1 MNIPELIHK
10 AIAAREFAYAPYSNF
25 CVGAALLTKSGKI
38 YTGCNVENAG
48 YSATN
53 CAERTAFFKAV
64 SEGERE
70 FAAIAI
76 VGGPRGPL
84 RSTAL
89 PAVCAVRSW
98 PSSAIRTNSSLST
111 ARHRRIISSSP
122 CARCCRRAASPLR
135 TRASLPN
142 PRLKKSPLN
151 KSSAAD
157 AGSFPPIHRFGKLDV
172 HKVRLHFP
180 NLDSTK
186 NSSPSALE
194 N

>member
-84 RSTAL
+84 TEY
-89 PAVCAVRSW
+89 C
-98 PSSAIRTNSSLST
+98 
-111 ARHRRIISSSP
+111 SP
-122 CARCCRRAASPLR
+122 CGVCRQVMAEFCDPDEFLVIHGKTPEDYKQFTLR
-135 TRASLPN
+135 EMLPEGGFSKFN
-142 PRLKKSPLN
+142 QLAFANHEEKQ
-151 KSSAAD
+151 
-157 AGSFPPIHRFGKLDV
+157 
-172 HKVRLHFP
+172 
-180 NLDSTK
+180 
-186 NSSPSALE
+186 
-194 N
+194 

>member
-76 VGGPRGPL
+76 VGGPRGRLIPHAERQPGDRVLLPVRRVPSGHGRVL
-84 RSTAL
+84 R
-89 PAVCAVRSW
+89 PGRV
-98 PSSAIRTNSSLST
+98 PG
-111 ARHRRIISSSP
+111 H
-122 CARCCRRAASPLR
+122 
-135 TRASLPN
+135 
-142 PRLKKSPLN
+142 PRQDTGGL
-151 KSSAAD
+151 
-157 AGSFPPIHRFGKLDV
+157 
-172 HKVRLHFP
+172 
-180 NLDSTK
+180 
-186 NSSPSALE
+186 
-194 N
+194 

>member
-76 VGGPRGPL
+76 VGGPRGVCRQVMAEFCDPDEFLVIHGKTPEDYKQFTL
-84 RSTAL
+84 REML
-89 PAVCAVRSW
+89 PEGGF
-98 PSSAIRTNSSLST
+98 P
-111 ARHRRIISSSP
+111 
-122 CARCCRRAASPLR
+122 AA
-135 TRASLPN
+135 
-142 PRLKKSPLN
+142 N
-151 KSSAAD
+151 KGYFAKPQA
-157 AGSFPPIHRFGKLDV
+157 
-172 HKVRLHFP
+172 
-180 NLDSTK
+180 
-186 NSSPSALE
+186 
-194 N
+194 

>member
-76 VGGPRGPL
+76 VGGPRGPRPADGTPSGGGRPGMAEVCDPDEFLVIHGKTPEDYKQFTL
-84 RSTAL
+84 REML
-89 PAVCAVRSW
+89 PEGGF
-98 PSSAIRTNSSLST
+98 P
-111 ARHRRIISSSP
+111 
-122 CARCCRRAASPLR
+122 AA
-135 TRASLPN
+135 
-142 PRLKKSPLN
+142 N
-151 KSSAAD
+151 KGYFAKPQA
-157 AGSFPPIHRFGKLDV
+157 
-172 HKVRLHFP
+172 
-180 NLDSTK
+180 
-186 NSSPSALE
+186 
-194 N
+194 